1 MLRRAGRFPA
11 IRPEKP
17 AVPRSPSLLPLLAA
31 ALASAGVC
39 WAQPGARGKPRPA
52 NPAEVKRLDAK
63 LKEVSDAFLR
73 DTSTLIASYESV
85 GQFERARVLLE
96 ALQKLDPDNET
107 IQKKVGELT
116 EKILDANRFEVE
128 LEPGEGWKPVGTV
141 TKGRP
146 LRIAV
151 TGDYKL
157 SASLELGPDGV
168 PADDPGTG
176 LVVGIPLGA
185 VMAVIAPPDAAATG
199 KKNDRPPKPFLV
211 GSSLDKSADAD
222 GVLYLRVNTPP
233 GAKCT
238 GSLAVELAGPEPQ

>member
-1 MLRRAGRFPA
+1 MSRTM
-11 IRPEKP
+11 
-17 AVPRSPSLLPLLAA
+17 SLLALAA
-31 ALASAGVC
+31 AASAC
-39 WAQPGARGKPRPA
+39 LAWAQPGSRTKPRPA
-52 NPAEVKRLDAK
+52 NPAELKRLDAK

-85 GQFERARVLLE
+85 GQYERARVLLE
-96 ALQKLDPDNET
+96 ALQKLDPGNET
-107 IQKKVGELT
+107 IEKKVGELT
-116 EKILDANRFEVE
+116 ERILEANRFEVE

-151 TGDYKL
+151 SGDYKL
-157 SASLELGPDGV
+157 STSLELGPDGA

-176 LVVGIPLGA
+176 LVVGVPFGA

-211 GSSLDKSADAD
+211 GASFDKPADAD